1 MKLAARTEDR
11 PFNPSPTGAPD
22 RRRHRRFAIAL
33 LGRFMRADR
42 HEYPCKLVDISVEGA
57 AMNAPVALEIG
68 ERVVAYFDRIGG
80 LEGRVVR
87 VFDGGFAV
95 ELITTAHKREKL
107 AAQIAGLASSQE
119 CGRIESRRHVRL
131 ALGNK
136 STTIKINDE
145 ILAAVVID
153 VSISGASVR
162 TQARPAIGSEIMLG
176 RLRARVVRHHSDG
189 IGLEF
194 MDIQNPDAVRRHFG

>member
-11 PFNPSPTGAPD
+11 PFIPSPTGAPD

-42 HEYPCKLVDISVEGA
+42 HEFPCKLVDISVEGA

-68 ERVVAYFDRIGG
+68 ERVVAYFDHIGG

-87 VFDGGFAV
+87 VFEGGFAV
-95 ELITTAHKREKL
+95 ELITTAYKREKL
-107 AAQIAGLASSQE
+107 AAQIAWVAGMQE
-119 CGRIESRRHVRL
+119 SGRVESRRHVRH
-131 ALGNK
+131 AIANK
-136 STTIKINDE
+136 STTIKIDDE

-153 VSISGASVR
+153 VSISGASVQ

-176 RLRARVVRHHSDG
+176 RLRARVVRHHNEG
-189 IGLEF
+189 VGLEF
-194 MDIQNPDAVRRHFG
+194 MDIENPDAVRRYFG

>member
-11 PFNPSPTGAPD
+11 PFIPSPMAAPD

-42 HEYPCKLVDISVEGA
+42 QEYPCRLVDISVEGA

-68 ERVVAYFDRIGG
+68 ERVVAYFDHIGG

-95 ELITTAHKREKL
+95 ELITTAYKREKL
-107 AAQIAGLASSQE
+107 AGQIAWVAGRQE
-119 CGRIESRRHVRL
+119 SGRVEGRRHVRH

-136 STTIKINDE
+136 STTIKIGDE
-145 ILAAVVID
+145 IMAAVVID
-153 VSISGASVR
+153 VSISGASVQ
-162 TQARPAIGSEIMLG
+162 THARPAIGSEIMLG

-194 MDIQNPDAVRRHFG
+194 MDIQNTDAVRRYFG